1 MSYTEI
7 IGMIREKL
15 PKVELRELDWG
26 FEDMQNFILEF
37 AKIKKVED
45 KLNDENRQK
54 IMEIELIT
62 VRSGSLR
69 RNLSLHFFILPAR
82 APDISK

>member
-1 MSYTEI
+1 
-7 IGMIREKL
+7 MIREKL
-15 PKVELRELDWG
+15 PKVELRELDWE

-45 KLNDENRQK
+45 KLNDENKQK

-62 VRSGSLR
+62 VSSG
-69 RNLSLHFFILPAR
+69 
-82 APDISK
+82 